1 MEYKITVISPC
12 YNAENTLKRCVDS
25 IIMQSIGFENIELIL
40 YDDGST
46 DDTRKII
53 QDYSNKYKNIVP
65 IFSNSNNGPGFGRD
79 LAISKS
85 NGEHIMFID
94 SDDEYEL
101 TICETLLNEINDD
114 IDIVSCNYVFIDE
127 DDYSETI
134 YSSFYKEVKKSV
146 ISHDELIYL
155 PSFAVWNKI
164 FKKDII
170 IKNNIKFTYI
180 KNGEDELFLKHYLL
194 FSKNFVHLG
203 SYVGYKHYD
212 RSHSISNSG
221 TVDDLYNF
229 ILVCKKLKEIYE
241 PTGADIP
248 RLLEGRIS
256 LLIGFLYLKDILIN
270 YDKKLLYVTLNDLAD
285 LEEEISFN
293 IDLGLLRNIS
303 NFFIKNRHFT
313 FVIIYSKI
321 LYYLGKSQFIGKIWG
336 SINQK

>member
-101 TICETLLNEINDD
+101 TICETLLNEVNDD

-134 YSSFYKEVKKSV
+134 YSSFYKEDRKS
-146 ISHDELIYL
+146 
-155 PSFAVWNKI
+155 
-164 FKKDII
+164 
-170 IKNNIKFTYI
+170 T
-180 KNGEDELFLKHYLL
+180 
-194 FSKNFVHLG
+194 
-203 SYVGYKHYD
+203 
-212 RSHSISNSG
+212 R
-221 TVDDLYNF
+221 
-229 ILVCKKLKEIYE
+229 
-241 PTGADIP
+241 
-248 RLLEGRIS
+248 
-256 LLIGFLYLKDILIN
+256 
-270 YDKKLLYVTLNDLAD
+270 
-285 LEEEISFN
+285 
-293 IDLGLLRNIS
+293 
-303 NFFIKNRHFT
+303 
-313 FVIIYSKI
+313 
-321 LYYLGKSQFIGKIWG
+321 
-336 SINQK
+336 